1 MDYLKKKLNRRN
13 QQGQPPAFRSFV
25 DDGKFDPFGDFSVQ
39 FPSAGLSAP
48 TRKPPP
54 SNDSSI
60 APPPTYDES
69 ALTAPEPAVRRGT
82 FSDTSPT
89 AQQYAGL
96 KKFDT
101 VFLIDDSGSMVG
113 SNWRQTSSALAAI
126 VPICTAQDSDGVDIH
141 FLNHDRSHTNVRSAD
156 QLQRIFASVTPRGIT
171 PTGRRL
177 GFILDEYL
185 MRYKRN
191 RNIKPLNV
199 IVITDG
205 EPTDPDRLEKNIVK
219 CARELDNVGAK
230 DRQVGVQFF
239 QVGNDEA
246 ATESL
251 DELDNA
257 LVEEHSV
264 RDMVDTVSWKKMN
277 EGNGLTADGILKVVM
292 GAVDKRLDRKR
303 R

>member
-1 MDYLKKKLNRRN
+1 MDYFKRKLNRRN
-13 QQGQPPAFRSFV
+13 QQHPSFSRSPP
-25 DDGKFDPFGDFSVQ
+25 DDGKSDPFADPVAQ

-48 TRKPPP
+48 TRKPPA
-54 SNDSSI
+54 SNYSNI
-60 APPPTYDES
+60 APPPPTYES
-69 ALTAPEPAVRRGT
+69 ALIAPAPAIRRGT

-89 AQQYAGL
+89 AEQYAGL
-96 KKFDT
+96 RRFDT
-101 VFLIDDSGSMVG
+101 VFLIDDSGSMAG
-113 SNWRQTSSALAAI
+113 SNWQQTASALAAI

-141 FLNHDRSHTNVRSAD
+141 FLNHNNSHTNVRDAE
-156 QLQRIFASVTPRGIT
+156 QLQHIFASVAPRGIT

-177 GFILDEYL
+177 GFILDQYL
-185 MRYKRN
+185 MRYKKN
-191 RNIKPLNV
+191 KGIKPLNV

-219 CARELDNVGAK
+219 CARELDAMGAN

-239 QVGNDEA
+239 QVGSDEA

-257 LVEEHSV
+257 LVEEHNV
-264 RDMVDTVSWKKMN
+264 RDMVDTISWKKMN